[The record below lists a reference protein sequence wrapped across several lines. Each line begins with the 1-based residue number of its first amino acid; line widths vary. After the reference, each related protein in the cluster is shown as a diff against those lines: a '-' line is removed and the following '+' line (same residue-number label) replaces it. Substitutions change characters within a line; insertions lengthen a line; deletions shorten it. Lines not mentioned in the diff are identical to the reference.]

1 MNQPVYP
8 KDDPEYIQ
16 RVREQFYKKVRETN
30 WGNDEER
37 VAKPRGR
44 KSKMKEHPK
53 TVARTQA
60 EKDAAEGKYN
70 WFGKAKI
77 IDNN

>member
-1 MNQPVYP
+1 MDNQPVYP
-8 KDDPEYIQ
+8 KDDPEYLQ

-30 WGNDEER
+30 WGSDEER
-37 VAKPRGR
+37 VAKPRGP
-44 KSKMKEHPK
+44 KPKMKERPK

-70 WFGKAKI
+70 WLK
-77 IDNN
+77 